1 MKHDIVY
8 ILKNDYE
15 EEELRYSL
23 RSVCLNFPYRKIVF
37 VGGCPGDIKPDI
49 YLSHVQIGA
58 TKWERSQS
66 SLIKALSCDGLTDDV
81 WLFNDDFF
89 IMDKIKAHEDKNYFN
104 GTLEKRVIDLKRN
117 CGKVSG
123 YVNQLDRLRHL
134 LLNANRDTLS
144 FTLHLPMLINRKKA
158 LELLTDKKFNTPMF
172 RSLYGNYYKIP
183 CEFMEDVKVR
193 DLEQIPDTP
202 YISTTDEAFRDGK
215 VGEFLRR
222 YFADP
227 CKYERSHSNVF
238 SLKEIY
244 TEEGEVRYE

>member
-1 MKHDIVY
+1 MRHDIVY

-37 VGGCPGDIKPDI
+37 VGGCPKDINPDLYI
-49 YLSHVQIGA
+49 KHLQTGS
-58 TKWERSQS
+58 TKWERARS
-66 SLIKALSCDGLTDDV
+66 SLIKALSSEELTDDI

-89 IMDKIKAHEDKNYFN
+89 IMDKIKAHTDTNYFN

-117 CGKVSG
+117 CGKASG
-123 YVNQLDRLRHL
+123 YINQLDRLRHL

-144 FTLHLPMLINRKKA
+144 FALHLPMLINRKKA
-158 LELLTDKKFNTPMF
+158 LELLTNKKFNTPMF
-172 RSLYGNYYKIP
+172 RSLYGNYYQIP